1 MEQVLSGYLGSN
13 GCVMLVV
20 VVSIVRNRT
29 RRVKLPVLTTTSAPA
44 AVNALTAAR
53 LKPTPQDRPCSAPLC
68 YYPVMVLV
76 IPTSIARSLRE
87 G

>member
-1 MEQVLSGYLGSN
+1 MGHIGN
-13 GCVMLVV
+13 NDCVMLVV
-20 VVSIVRNRT
+20 VVSTVRNRT
-29 RRVKLPVLTTTSAPA
+29 RRVILPVLTTTTTAPT
-44 AVNALTAAR
+44 AVSALTAAR
-53 LKPTPQDRPCSAPLC
+53 LKATPQDTPCIVPLC